1 MSSLLGHYALLYGP
15 GILLLMNIAYYLPSI
30 PLLLFSA
37 FCDDWLDR
45 KFGRHPAGPILSVLS
60 PESMFPFSSVGASLM
75 QARALAGDIL
85 M

>member
-15 GILLLMNIAYYLPSI
+15 QILLFMNIFYYLPSI

-45 KFGRHPAGPILSVLS
+45 TFGKHLLT
-60 PESMFPFSSVGASLM
+60 
-75 QARALAGDIL
+75 ALHRLHTLITWVK
-85 M
+85 